1 MICLGEEK
9 EMKTLI
15 FWVADIFVFEDILL
29 RYRWMIWAVEKA
41 KIQMLR
47 VILLVVL
54 YNIFWTNN
62 IVSCVME
69 KYIRGK
75 K

>member
-1 MICLGEEK
+1 
-9 EMKTLI
+9 MKTLI
-15 FWVADIFVFEDILL
+15 FWVTDIFVFEDILR
-29 RYRWMIWAVEKA
+29 RYRWMIWVVEKA
-41 KIQMLR
+41 KIQILR

-62 IVSCVME
+62 TVSCVME